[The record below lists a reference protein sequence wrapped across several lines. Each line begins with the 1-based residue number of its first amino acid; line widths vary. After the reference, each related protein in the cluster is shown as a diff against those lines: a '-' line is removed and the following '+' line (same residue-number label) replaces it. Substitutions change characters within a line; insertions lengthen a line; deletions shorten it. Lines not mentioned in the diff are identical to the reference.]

1 MGQMFQCF
9 LFFLEKSPETGYGLF
24 LLTEKIIRFRSLDI
38 YVPGECRVQEKVFP
52 YKSRMIYFIQNSEH
66 PRDFKLL

>member
-9 LFFLEKSPETGYGLF
+9 LFFLGKSLETGYGLF
-24 LLTEKIIRFRSLDI
+24 LLTEEIIRFHSLDI
-38 YVPGECRVQEKVFP
+38 YVPGDRVQEKVFL
-52 YKSRMIYFIQNSEH
+52 YKYRMIYFIQNSEH